1 MSDKV
6 TYCEDCLFCM
16 PTHHREPMEFAKCK
30 KYPREDETNIGLART
45 SRRFP
50 LRVQPD
56 WHYCSVVRM
65 NWEKRELCSKS
76 ERVGK
81 ENNDE

>member
-6 TYCEDCLFCM
+6 TYCEDCLFCI
-16 PTHHREPMEFAKCK
+16 PSEYTEPMEFAKCK
-30 KYPREDETNIGLART
+30 QYPRTDKSNIGLART

-56 WHYCSVVRM
+56 WYYCSIVRKHS
-65 NWEKRELCSKS
+65 ETGELCSKS

-81 ENNDE
+81 ENKR